1 MRWMRYGKR
10 LNNMNAT
17 NKCLFTKYSF
27 IKWQHVNLFKNLAI
41 FLVGIVS
48 IMAMLSHPV
57 LAAPCFDNAQS
68 AYNYLLTQETAQSQ
82 ARDQSSININR
93 ATEAELT
100 SLHGIGSSKAQAIIL
115 YREMFGDFKSVDE
128 LTKVRGIGAKTVEKN
143 RSRLRISP

>member
-1 MRWMRYGKR
+1 
-10 LNNMNAT
+10 MNAT
-17 NKCLFTKYSF
+17 NKSLLTKYSF
-27 IKWQHVNLFKNLAI
+27 IKWQHANLFKNAAI

>member
-1 MRWMRYGKR
+1 
-10 LNNMNAT
+10 
-17 NKCLFTKYSF
+17 
-27 IKWQHVNLFKNLAI
+27 
-41 FLVGIVS
+41 
-48 IMAMLSHPV
+48 MLSHPV

-128 LTKVRGIGAKTVEKN
+128 LTKVKGIGAKTVEKN

>member
-17 NKCLFTKYSF
+17 NKSLFTKYSF
-27 IKWQHVNLFKNLAI
+27 IKWQHANLFKNAAI

-57 LAAPCFDNAQS
+57 LAAPCFDNTQS

-82 ARDQSSININR
+82 ARTQTSININR
-93 ATEAELT
+93 ATEAELVA
-100 SLHGIGSSKAQAIIL
+100 LDGVGSSKAQAIIL
-115 YREMFGDFKSVDE
+115 YREMFGGFKSVDE
-128 LTKVRGIGAKTVEKN
+128 LTKVKGIGAKTVEKN
-143 RSRLRISP
+143 RRRLSVQD

>member
-10 LNNMNAT
+10 RNNMNAT
-17 NKCLFTKYSF
+17 NKCLFTKCSF
-27 IKWQHVNLFKNLAI
+27 IKWQHANLFKNAAI

-82 ARDQSSININR
+82 ARTQTSININR
-93 ATEAELT
+93 ATEAELVA
-100 SLHGIGSSKAQAIIL
+100 LDGVGSSKAQAIIL
-115 YREMFGDFKSVDE
+115 YREMFGGFKSVDE
-128 LTKVRGIGAKTVEKN
+128 LTKVKGIGAKTVEKN
-143 RSRLRISP
+143 RRRLSVQD

>member
-10 LNNMNAT
+10 RTSMNAT
-17 NKCLFTKYSF
+17 NKSLFTKYSF
-27 IKWQHVNLFKNLAI
+27 IKWQHANLFKSAAI

-82 ARDQSSININR
+82 ARTQTSININR
-93 ATEAELT
+93 ATEAELVG
-100 SLHGIGSSKAQAIIL
+100 LDGVGSNKAQAIIL
-115 YREMFGDFKSVDE
+115 YREMFGGFKSVDE
-128 LTKVRGIGAKTVEKN
+128 LTKVKGIGTKTVEKN
-143 RSRLRISP
+143 RRRLSVQD

>member
-17 NKCLFTKYSF
+17 NKSLFTKYSF
-27 IKWQHVNLFKNLAI
+27 IKWQHANLFKNAAI

-57 LAAPCFDNAQS
+57 LAAPCFDNTQS

-82 ARDQSSININR
+82 ARTQTSININR
-93 ATEAELT
+93 ATEAELVA
-100 SLHGIGSSKAQAIIL
+100 LDGIGSNKAQAIIL
-115 YREMFGDFKSVDE
+115 YREMFGGFKSVDE
-128 LTKVRGIGAKTVEKN
+128 LTKVKGIGAKTVEKN
-143 RSRLRISP
+143 RRRLSVQD

>member
-10 LNNMNAT
+10 RNNMNAT

-82 ARDQSSININR
+82 ARTQTSININR
-93 ATEAELT
+93 ATEAELVA
-100 SLHGIGSSKAQAIIL
+100 LDGVGSSKAQAIIL
-115 YREMFGDFKSVDE
+115 YREMFGGFKSVDE
-128 LTKVRGIGAKTVEKN
+128 LTKVKGIGAKTVEKN
-143 RSRLRISP
+143 RRRLSVQD